1 VVMKITMKSMPEC
14 ERPREKM
21 IKSGT
26 AALSNAELIA
36 AVIGSGSS
44 QDSALTLAQRILSLD
59 PKGLSHLAAVN
70 VEELCSLRGIGISKA
85 SQIMAAVELG
95 KRIYSEKAAVKVK
108 IAGPSELAE
117 KMMVDMR
124 HLTKEVFKV
133 VLLDT
138 KNQIV
143 SIEDIS
149 IGSLNASI
157 VHPREVFQPAI
168 RKSANAVVLIH
179 NHPSGHP
186 EPSPEDK
193 RVTERLIEA
202 GQLMGIQVLDHI
214 VIGDLNYYSFK
225 EHDLM

>member
-1 VVMKITMKSMPEC
+1 MVMKITMKSMPEC

-26 AALSNAELIA
+26 SVLSNAELIA

-70 VEELCSLRGIGISKA
+70 FEELRSLRGIGISKA

-186 EPSPEDK
+186 EPSTEDK

>member
-1 VVMKITMKSMPEC
+1 MVMKITMKSMPEC

-26 AALSNAELIA
+26 SALSNAELIA

-44 QDSALTLAQRILSLD
+44 QDSALTLAQRILTLD
-59 PKGLSHLAAVN
+59 SKGLSFLAAAN
-70 VEELCSLRGIGISKA
+70 FEELCSLRGIGISKA
-85 SQIMAAVELG
+85 GQILAAVELG
-95 KRIYSEKAAVKVK
+95 KRICSEKSALKVK

-186 EPSPEDK
+186 EPSTEDK

-214 VIGDLNYYSFK
+214 VIGDLNYFSFK

>member
-26 AALSNAELIA
+26 SALSNAELIA

-44 QDSALTLAQRILSLD
+44 QDSALTLAQRILTLD
-59 PKGLSHLAAVN
+59 SKGLSFLAAAN
-70 VEELCSLRGIGISKA
+70 FEELCSLRGIGISKA
-85 SQIMAAVELG
+85 GQILAAVELG
-95 KRIYSEKAAVKVK
+95 KRICSEKSALKVK

-186 EPSPEDK
+186 EPSTEDK

-214 VIGDLNYYSFK
+214 VIGDLNYFSFK